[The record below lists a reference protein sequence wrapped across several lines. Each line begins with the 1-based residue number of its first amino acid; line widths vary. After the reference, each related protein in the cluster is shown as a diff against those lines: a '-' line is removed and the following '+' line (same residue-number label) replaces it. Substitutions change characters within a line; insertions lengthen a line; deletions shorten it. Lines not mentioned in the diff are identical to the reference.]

1 MLFDTGYR
9 KPICQLTV
17 LHKSGVRLAL
27 LDYHCMLKV
36 KASMDQFIEG
46 LKELHVLD
54 LIKKYPQLTKPFFV
68 SERRNLLQVYTYFYT
83 IVQCLALV
91 VVVVFRDF
99 EGNG

>member
-17 LHKSGVRLAL
+17 LVKSGVRLAL

-36 KASMDQFIEG
+36 KASMHQFMEG

-54 LIKKYPQLTKPFFV
+54 LIKKYPELTKPFLFL
-68 SERRNLLQVYTYFYT
+68 RRENLLQVYRTHTF
-83 IVQCLALV
+83 ILLASV
-91 VVVVFRDF
+91 
-99 EGNG
+99 

>member
-17 LHKSGVRLAL
+17 LDKSGVRLSL

-36 KASMDQFIEG
+36 KASMDQFMEG

-54 LIKKYPQLTKPFFV
+54 LIKKYPELTKPFFV
-68 SERRNLLQVYTYFYT
+68 SERRKLTAGIHILLYYWP
-83 IVQCLALV
+83 
-91 VVVVFRDF
+91 VFSTCCCCFFQRL
-99 EGNG
+99 